1 MNICVLPPKGPSADW
16 IEDCNHWWGKVLT
29 GKKAHWC
36 PEWDDLPIDDT
47 CDEIK
52 ACLCYED

>member
-1 MNICVLPPKGPSADW
+1 MPSAHW

-36 PEWDDLPIDDT
+36 PDWDDLPIDET

-52 ACLCYED
+52 CCLCYEDAK